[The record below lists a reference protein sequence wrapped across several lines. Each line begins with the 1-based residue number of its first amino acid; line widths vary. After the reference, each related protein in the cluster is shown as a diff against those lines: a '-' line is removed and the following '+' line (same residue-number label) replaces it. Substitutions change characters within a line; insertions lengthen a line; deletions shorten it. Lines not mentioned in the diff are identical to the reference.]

1 MKKFSLETLDYNE
14 LLRLIAEN
22 AKTPLGKKRLL
33 DLKPFEEFD
42 ELRADLQALKEAIF
56 LINENRVCWQFS
68 GIFDPTETISILKI
82 QNASLGVRE
91 LLEISYL
98 CKTALALRME
108 LEPFK
113 TDVPTLWEK
122 IKKLPPNLGLIV
134 EKIER
139 VILPSGEIDD
149 SASPELAEI
158 RREIL
163 RRREHLMKL
172 MEKLIRLAGDAI
184 QDAIITQ
191 RNDRFVIPV
200 KANFRGS
207 LQGVAHGFSSSGAT
221 VFIEPL
227 ETIELNNELQ
237 ILKEREEQEI
247 KRILF
252 TLTEALCH
260 QIVAVEN
267 AVNLVTE
274 FDFIKAKVEF
284 ARKFDAIVP
293 EVNHEETLLFEQARH
308 PLLEETLKE
317 SGKTIV
323 PISFSLTKERSAMII
338 SGANAGGKTVVLK
351 TAGLL
356 ALMALSGLPVTAK
369 LAKIP
374 FYKSVLADIGDHQSI
389 SANLSTFTSH
399 ISNIVRMI
407 KDCENPALVLLDE
420 VGTGTDP
427 EEGAALG
434 VAIVEYFHRKLHA
447 QVIASTHYKN
457 LKVYAANNPD
467 VINASVEFNE
477 GTLQPTYKLLLGVA
491 GASSGIE
498 IARRFGLPDEIVE
511 KAYQEL
517 EVSTQKINDYLTKLK
532 SEYKLAQDLRIALEE
547 ERKATAEKYELLEKE
562 AEKRESE
569 RQQRFTTVLKETIE
583 SFERQAKAFIESLED
598 KATKAKLEKQLAAQ
612 KAEMKKR
619 AIRSIEEMSRS
630 EIKITSDNFKTL
642 SLEAS
647 GSLETSVLD
656 TLREIKVGMKVL
668 VKSLN
673 QVGRVEKIE
682 GKKAKVLIGSMR
694 VNEKLENLR
703 IVAEE
708 KSEKSRSRETFL
720 RFETENRSAE
730 LNLIGKTT
738 FEIEDEIDKFLD
750 KAYISGF
757 RRVRIIHGIGTG
769 ALKQAVRKFLKDH
782 PHVERFTPAA
792 QDQGGDGAT
801 IVELKH

>member
-149 SASPELAEI
+149 SASPELAEL

-252 TLTEALCH
+252 TLTEA
-260 QIVAVEN
+260 
-267 AVNLVTE
+267 
-274 FDFIKAKVEF
+274 
-284 ARKFDAIVP
+284 
-293 EVNHEETLLFEQARH
+293 
-308 PLLEETLKE
+308 
-317 SGKTIV
+317 
-323 PISFSLTKERSAMII
+323 
-338 SGANAGGKTVVLK
+338 VV
-351 TAGLL
+351 
-356 ALMALSGLPVTAK
+356 SP
-369 LAKIP
+369 
-374 FYKSVLADIGDHQSI
+374 
-389 SANLSTFTSH
+389 
-399 ISNIVRMI
+399 
-407 KDCENPALVLLDE
+407 DC
-420 VGTGTDP
+420 
-427 EEGAALG
+427 
-434 VAIVEYFHRKLHA
+434 
-447 QVIASTHYKN
+447 SC
-457 LKVYAANNPD
+457 
-467 VINASVEFNE
+467 
-477 GTLQPTYKLLLGVA
+477 
-491 GASSGIE
+491 
-498 IARRFGLPDEIVE
+498 
-511 KAYQEL
+511 
-517 EVSTQKINDYLTKLK
+517 
-532 SEYKLAQDLRIALEE
+532 
-547 ERKATAEKYELLEKE
+547 
-562 AEKRESE
+562 
-569 RQQRFTTVLKETIE
+569 
-583 SFERQAKAFIESLED
+583 
-598 KATKAKLEKQLAAQ
+598 
-612 KAEMKKR
+612 
-619 AIRSIEEMSRS
+619 
-630 EIKITSDNFKTL
+630 
-642 SLEAS
+642 
-647 GSLETSVLD
+647 
-656 TLREIKVGMKVL
+656 
-668 VKSLN
+668 
-673 QVGRVEKIE
+673 
-682 GKKAKVLIGSMR
+682 
-694 VNEKLENLR
+694 
-703 IVAEE
+703 
-708 KSEKSRSRETFL
+708 
-720 RFETENRSAE
+720 
-730 LNLIGKTT
+730 
-738 FEIEDEIDKFLD
+738 
-750 KAYISGF
+750 
-757 RRVRIIHGIGTG
+757 
-769 ALKQAVRKFLKDH
+769 
-782 PHVERFTPAA
+782 
-792 QDQGGDGAT
+792 
-801 IVELKH
+801 